1 MSMSRK
7 HFQYMATEFGNIFK
21 DIDARFTHGTEI
33 HEAVCD
39 YVREAAFATKRMFN
53 QNNPHFDADKF
64 DDWIADV
71 RYGRRDWTGKKVA
84 A

>member
-1 MSMSRK
+1 MSVSRK

-21 DIDARFTHGTEI
+21 DIDDRFTHASEI
-33 HEAVCD
+33 HEAACD
-39 YVREAAFATKRMFN
+39 YVREAVFAAKRMFKGDN
-53 QNNPHFDADKF
+53 AYFDADKF

>member
-1 MSMSRK
+1 MTRK
-7 HFQYMATEFGNIFK
+7 QFQYMATEFGCVFR
-21 DIDARFTHGTEI
+21 DIDERYTHGSEI

-39 YVREAAFATKRMFN
+39 YVREAVFAAKRMFKEGN
-53 QNNPHFDADKF
+53 SNFDADKF